1 MNILSP
7 SVFVSSSLL
16 VMLAIGCSPRESEP
30 VPDREPSSA
39 AVAPHAASPAVDIP
53 APAAYPPVE
62 IPSDAP
68 VLGDVHSRLSS
79 GPLAFARLVAMPEGL
94 FLQAGDLSIG
104 TADVEA
110 ELQQIPP
117 MHRELLRQHPFSMVE
132 QMAASQLLEQEARR
146 ELAAKGQNVEGLPM
160 GDIMQTWIGGLVS
173 TIEATD
179 AEVDA
184 FYAENP
190 ELVGGAPLEQIR
202 PQLKQHL
209 TQEKQQEAIEAH
221 VSAVGQRQ
229 PIAVNAE
236 WAAAQDA
243 AARNNPVDQARDSG
257 RPTMA
262 SFGADSCRP
271 CQMMKPFR
279 EAIAVEYE
287 GLLNV
292 VYVHVN
298 KDQMLASRY
307 GVRGIPHMI
316 FFDPDGQVFTSHT
329 GMMTKPEI
337 EAVLA
342 DMGVRKE

>member
-1 MNILSP
+1 MNLTSP
-7 SVFVSSSLL
+7 SILIPASLL
-16 VMLAIGCSPRESEP
+16 ILLVAGCSPRESGP
-30 VPDREPSSA
+30 APARETSPP
-39 AVAPHAASPAVDIP
+39 AVAPKAP
-53 APAAYPPVE
+53 APAPVVHPPVE
-62 IPSDAP
+62 IPEDAP

-79 GPLAFARLVAMPEGL
+79 GPLAFARLVPMPEGL
-94 FLQAGDLSIG
+94 LLQAGDLSIS
-104 TADVEA
+104 TADLET
-110 ELQQIPP
+110 ELQNIPP
-117 MHRELLRQHPFSMVE
+117 MHREMLRQNPFALVE
-132 QMAASQLLEQEARR
+132 QLAASQLLEQEARR
-146 ELAAKGQNVEGLPM
+146 ELAAQGQDVDGLAT
-160 GDIMQTWIGGLVS
+160 DVVMQTWMGGMVS
-173 TIEATD
+173 ALAATD
-179 AEVDA
+179 AEAEA

-209 TQEKQQEAIEAH
+209 TQEKQQEAVEAH
-221 VSAVGQRQ
+221 LSAMGQRQ
-229 PIAVNAE
+229 AIAVNAE
-236 WAAAQDA
+236 WTAAQDA
-243 AARNNPVDQARDSG
+243 AARDNPVDQARDSG

-262 SFGADSCRP
+262 SFGADTCRP

-279 EAIAVEYE
+279 EAVAVEYE

-316 FFDPDGQVFTSHT
+316 FFDQNGQVFKAHT